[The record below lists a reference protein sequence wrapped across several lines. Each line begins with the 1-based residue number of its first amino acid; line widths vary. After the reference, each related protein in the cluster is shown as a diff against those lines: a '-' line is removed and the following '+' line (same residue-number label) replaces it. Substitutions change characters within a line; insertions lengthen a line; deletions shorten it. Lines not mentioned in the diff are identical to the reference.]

1 MSTTRRFYCVF
12 VEEVVE
18 DAVGDEGVDDVADGV
33 DAGSDSAK
41 PRFLNESGAM
51 RLLCRACSLAQSI
64 QCANGASVRLHPD
77 RRRYKKAVYDRNSV
91 VFQILTARKEHPL
104 HAVKTVPVTR
114 DAGCRDG

>member
-18 DAVGDEGVDDVADGV
+18 EAVEDEGVDDVADGV

-51 RLLCRACSLAQSI
+51 RLLCRACSLAQSF

-77 RRRYKKAVYDRNSV
+77 RRRYKKVVYD
-91 VFQILTARKEHPL
+91 
-104 HAVKTVPVTR
+104 
-114 DAGCRDG
+114 